1 MLANAVGQLPLCR
14 LTPRIRQQAG
24 SYQFAFAFGF
34 VASVRACVNPRPVL
48 DRGVGARMLSSAF
61 ACTAGV
67 GYSMRVMTVA
77 SLPMKAGP
85 TSIRRSRLAGECVVS
100 GTFISA
106 DGSRFASKPAPTNS
120 RSPLDSWRRC
130 VRMFLHVRSWIAAS
144 VHTCVNPRPGLDR
157 GIGARMLSSAF
168 ACTAGVGYSMRVMTV
183 AALPMKAGPTSIRRS
198 RLAGECIVSG
208 TFISADGSRFAS
220 KPAPANSRSPLDA
233 WRRCVRVLIHVR
245 VWIVAS
251 VREC

>member
-1 MLANAVGQLPLCR
+1 LLANAVGQLPLCR

-48 DRGVGARMLSSAF
+48 DRGV
-61 ACTAGV
+61 
-67 GYSMRVMTVA
+67 
-77 SLPMKAGP
+77 
-85 TSIRRSRLAGECVVS
+85 
-100 GTFISA
+100 
-106 DGSRFASKPAPTNS
+106 
-120 RSPLDSWRRC
+120 
-130 VRMFLHVRSWIAAS
+130 
-144 VHTCVNPRPGLDR
+144 
-157 GIGARMLSSAF
+157 GARMLSSAF

-245 VWIVAS
+245 SWIAAS
-251 VREC
+251 VHTCVNPRPGLDRGIGACVCQSTSGFGSWRRCANVEFSIRMHGRGGIFDEAYDGRGITDESWPDLNP